1 MEFAYRSTIILFVI
15 SIRIEIHSSIH
26 VDYYALVN
34 VGSTVIFGNGW
45 RCLVE
50 LAALTLRRR
59 IAIVHAVIQI
69 LDLLNFTLSVAINY
83 ALAQSTAFFAL
94 ISTCDWLS

>member
-15 SIRIEIHSSIH
+15 SIRIEIHSSIN

-34 VGSTVIFGNGW
+34 VGSTVIFWNRW

-50 LAALTLRRR
+50 FAALTLRRR
-59 IAIVHAVIQI
+59 IAIAHAVIQI

-83 ALAQSTAFFAL
+83 ALSQSTAFFAL